1 MADGSVPMV
10 GPDEAGSAQRR
21 LVRMGIL
28 SSASGFWLVSLAP
41 VIVAGGGVH
50 GTVMAFWR
58 AGLGLVGFGLYALW
72 RRQLTWRILRI
83 SAVPGLCFAGAIG
96 LFFWSAQITSIANA
110 SLLTTLQPIVLMVAG
125 ARHVRRT
132 RHQSATGS
140 GRVWPSS
147 GAVVIVV
154 AGDSGG
160 TGDIK
165 GDLIA
170 TVSVMIGAGYFIYGK
185 RVLETV
191 DPHVFMAA
199 MLFWGTLLL
208 TAMALISRE
217 DLTAEHRSGDWLRV
231 AAVALFPGL
240 GHLLLAFAQNKAPL
254 ALMGVIQLLMPVNST
269 LLAYF
274 FLDQSVTAFQVVG
287 MALVITRPE
296 RPDPVQVL
304 TIHFGPTSSRP
315 AADSAVRLWR
325 VVEST
330 TLQWWQRRR
339 RSHRGSPANR
349 AGWSVM

>member
-1 MADGSVPMV
+1 MAADERAAADRSVVRV
-10 GPDEAGSAQRR
+10 GIA
-21 LVRMGIL
+21 
-28 SSASGFWLVSLAP
+28 SSAGGFWLVSLAP

-58 AGLGLVGFGLYALW
+58 AGLGLIGFGLYALW
-72 RRQLTWRILRI
+72 RRDLTWRVLRI

-125 ARHVRRT
+125 VVMFGERVTARDWMWAGLAIT
-132 RHQSATGS
+132 
-140 GRVWPSS
+140 

-170 TVSVMIGAGYFIYGK
+170 TISVIIGAGYFIYGK

-217 DLTAEHRSGDWLRV
+217 DLTADTGGDWLRV
-231 AAVALFPGL
+231 AAVALFPGF
-240 GHLLLAFAQNKAPL
+240 GHLLLSHAQNKAPL

-274 FLDQSVTAFQVVG
+274 FLDQSVTAFQVIG
-287 MALVITRPE
+287 MALVITALS
-296 RPDPVQVL
+296 VQ
-304 TIHFGPTSSRP
+304 
-315 AADSAVRLWR
+315 
-325 VVEST
+325 
-330 TLQWWQRRR
+330 TL
-339 RSHRGSPANR
+339 SKA
-349 AGWSVM
+349 

>member
-1 MADGSVPMV
+1 MAGGAEPASTDRSVVRV
-10 GPDEAGSAQRR
+10 GIA
-21 LVRMGIL
+21 
-28 SSASGFWLVSLAP
+28 SSAAGFWLVSLAP

-58 AGLGLVGFGLYALW
+58 AGLGLIGFGLYALW
-72 RRQLTWRILRI
+72 RRDLTWRVLRI

-125 ARHVRRT
+125 VVMF
-132 RHQSATGS
+132 GE
-140 GRVWPSS
+140 RVTVKDWMWAGLAIT

-170 TVSVMIGAGYFIYGK
+170 TVSVIIGAGYFIYGK

-217 DLTAEHRSGDWLRV
+217 DLTADTTGDWVRI

-240 GHLLLAFAQNKAPL
+240 GHLALSHAQNKAPL

-287 MALVITRPE
+287 MALVITALS
-296 RPDPVQVL
+296 VQ
-304 TIHFGPTSSRP
+304 
-315 AADSAVRLWR
+315 
-325 VVEST
+325 
-330 TLQWWQRRR
+330 TL
-339 RSHRGSPANR
+339 SKS
-349 AGWSVM
+349 

>member
-1 MADGSVPMV
+1 
-10 GPDEAGSAQRR
+10 
-21 LVRMGIL
+21 MGIL

-125 ARHVRRT
+125 VVMFGERVTVRDWIW
-132 RHQSATGS
+132 AGLAII
-140 GRVWPSS
+140 

-170 TVSVMIGAGYFIYGK
+170 TVSVIIGAGYFIYGK

-217 DLTAEHRSGDWLRV
+217 DLTANTGGDWLRV

-269 LLAYF
+269 LLAYL
-274 FLDQSVTAFQVVG
+274 FLDQSVTAFQVIG
-287 MALVITRPE
+287 MALVITALS
-296 RPDPVQVL
+296 VQ
-304 TIHFGPTSSRP
+304 
-315 AADSAVRLWR
+315 
-325 VVEST
+325 
-330 TLQWWQRRR
+330 TL
-339 RSHRGSPANR
+339 SKA
-349 AGWSVM
+349 

>member
-1 MADGSVPMV
+1 MADSVESAGTDRSIVRV
-10 GPDEAGSAQRR
+10 GIA
-21 LVRMGIL
+21 
-28 SSASGFWLVSLAP
+28 SSAAGFWLVSLAP

-58 AGLGLVGFGLYALW
+58 AGLGLIGFGLYAVW
-72 RRQLTWRILRI
+72 RRDLTWRVLRI
-83 SAVPGLCFAGAIG
+83 SAVPGICFAGAIG

-125 ARHVRRT
+125 VVMFGERV
-132 RHQSATGS
+132 TGRDWMWA
-140 GRVWPSS
+140 GLAIT

-170 TVSVMIGAGYFIYGK
+170 TVSVIIGAGYFIYGK

-217 DLTAEHRSGDWLRV
+217 DLTPDTSGDWLRV
-231 AAVALFPGL
+231 AAVALFPGF
-240 GHLLLAFAQNKAPL
+240 GHLLLSHAQNKAPL

-274 FLDQSVTAFQVVG
+274 FLDQSVTAFQVIG
-287 MALVITRPE
+287 MALVITALS
-296 RPDPVQVL
+296 VQ
-304 TIHFGPTSSRP
+304 
-315 AADSAVRLWR
+315 
-325 VVEST
+325 
-330 TLQWWQRRR
+330 TL
-339 RSHRGSPANR
+339 SKA
-349 AGWSVM
+349 

>member
-1 MADGSVPMV
+1 MTGPAESATPDRSIVRV
-10 GPDEAGSAQRR
+10 GIA
-21 LVRMGIL
+21 
-28 SSASGFWLVSLAP
+28 SSAAGFWLVSLAP

-58 AGLGLVGFGLYALW
+58 AGLGLLGFGLYAVW
-72 RRQLTWRILRI
+72 RRDLTWRILRI

-125 ARHVRRT
+125 VVMFGERV
-132 RHQSATGS
+132 TGRDWMWA
-140 GRVWPSS
+140 GLAIT

-170 TVSVMIGAGYFIYGK
+170 TVSVIIGAGYFIYGK

-217 DLTAEHRSGDWLRV
+217 DLTANTSGDWLRV
-231 AAVALFPGL
+231 AAVALFPGM
-240 GHLLLAFAQNKAPL
+240 GHLLLSHAQNKAPL
-254 ALMGVIQLLMPVNST
+254 ALMGVIQLLMPVNAT
-269 LLAYF
+269 LLAYW

-287 MALVITRPE
+287 MALVITALS
-296 RPDPVQVL
+296 VQ
-304 TIHFGPTSSRP
+304 
-315 AADSAVRLWR
+315 
-325 VVEST
+325 
-330 TLQWWQRRR
+330 TL
-339 RSHRGSPANR
+339 SKA
-349 AGWSVM
+349 